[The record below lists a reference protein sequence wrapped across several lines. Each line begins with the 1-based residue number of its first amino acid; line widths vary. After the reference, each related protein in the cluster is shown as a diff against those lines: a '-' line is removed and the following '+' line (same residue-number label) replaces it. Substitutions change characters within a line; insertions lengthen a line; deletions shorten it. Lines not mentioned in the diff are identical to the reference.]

1 MTLTTARFDDLR
13 QRLTDLRARFADVG
27 GRAAS
32 TARDMATTVV
42 PSEALLDELTAVS
55 RDFATLRDVLVE
67 QGSTLEPPPDAG
79 SLTTLGSLDEVV
91 VSLERAEAER
101 ARRAAWEAAR
111 ESALGVLDKVM
122 ALIHREDKELPA
134 LAECQAKARELHGSL
149 SSAPP
154 ADLEHETTMLPGRV
168 RAFGELVTLAEGWN
182 RLDDERCAFLQDAI
196 TQNFGRALALA
207 ALRGKLG
214 HEGEVFTPEPR
225 RGRGDFVAAPP
236 GYAGSQPV
244 GGAETAAGVPTTGYV
259 PAAAAPGA
267 AAPTMPG
274 TPGPVVTAPPGS
286 AAAASGVPGVAA
298 GAPVAGAPAAGP
310 SAGVVVTTPG
320 GTVGSAGAVPAAG
333 GVAMPGA
340 PLVVEIRLSG
350 ERVQV
355 ETADERRAREDLLE
369 RLAADTAQWW
379 LRARAGW
386 ESLVERGTPPR
397 DAAREALTRFPYL
410 LSVPLAR
417 SDEFENGGLAEGY
430 AILLQRLEKDEPGF
444 VREALTR
451 LNPQFTTRA
460 RDEKYPLGQELYLY
474 VVAEGR
480 LYKTYPDFLRDI
492 IVHVLPEPGVW
503 LQGGIAEAEDSTTIA
518 TRGDDPGERRQ
529 HAQTLTEAAERFTTH
544 TFTVTT
550 GPLTTRFFAVQAAAE
565 LADPTDVEIRLK
577 ENDAPTDHAWIVV
590 TPMTGKPD
598 APRRHR
604 VGGTKVE
611 ALGKQ
616 CRAVWIAAFNSDPN
630 NDRRYELTVAL
641 KRKTPP
647 PPKPEAKAAE
657 ASKPSPFG
665 RRR

>member
-1 MTLTTARFDDLR
+1 MTLTSARFDDLR

-27 GRAAS
+27 GRAA
-32 TARDMATTVV
+32 TAARDMATTLV
-42 PSEALLDELTAVS
+42 PSEALLGELASVS
-55 RDFATLRDVLVE
+55 RDFADLRDVIVE
-67 QGSTLEPPPDAG
+67 QGSTLDAPPDAG
-79 SLTTLGSLDEVV
+79 SLTTLGSLDEIV

-101 ARRAAWEAAR
+101 ARRAAWDAAR

-134 LAECQAKARELHGSL
+134 LAECQAKAREVHASV

-154 ADLEHETTMLPGRV
+154 ADLEHATTMLPGRV

-182 RLDDERCAFLQDAI
+182 RLDDERCAFLQDTI
-196 TQNFGRALALA
+196 TQNFGRTLALA

-214 HEGEVFTPEPR
+214 HEGEIFTPEPR
-225 RGRGDFVAAPP
+225 RGYVPPQPAGYAPP
-236 GYAGSQPV
+236 G
-244 GGAETAAGVPTTGYV
+244 AEAAAGGPAAGYV
-259 PAAAAPGA
+259 SAPGAPGAPTPVAPGAPPSPVVSAPPGIAAAAY
-267 AAPTMPG
+267 
-274 TPGPVVTAPPGS
+274 
-286 AAAASGVPGVAA
+286 
-298 GAPVAGAPAAGP
+298 GAPAATPPAGAPPGAP

-320 GTVGSAGAVPAAG
+320 GTVGSAGAVPAAS
-333 GVAMPGA
+333 GVAVPGA

-355 ETADERRAREDLLE
+355 ETADERRAREELLE

-397 DAAREALTRFPYL
+397 DAAREALTRFPHL

-565 LADPTDVEIRLK
+565 LPDPTDVEIRLK

-590 TPMTGKPD
+590 TPTTGKPD

-611 ALGKQ
+611 GLGKQ

-647 PPKPEAKAAE
+647 PPKPEAKAVE
-657 ASKPSPFG
+657 ESKPSPFG